1 MIKNLTKPLPS
12 VAKRGTVQVH
22 NIFNRRV
29 MRVLECVDQ
38 RKKVID
44 TQRSV
49 SVPLKEQLISLLSNF
64 NIIKEDTVMKRTLM
78 AGLFGIMLAVVVV
91 SVPNMATAATASSA
105 LSVTAT
111 VISSCNVTGTTA
123 VAFGSYDPT
132 AAADNIAGAGSM
144 TFRCTKGTSY
154 RVWINGTRTMTG
166 PVDSL
171 PYLLFT
177 DVPRTVT
184 FPATAA
190 AATAVASTGN
200 APVTTNIYGRIVAL
214 QDVGAGAYTSTVQAS
229 VDY

>member
-1 MIKNLTKPLPS
+1 
-12 VAKRGTVQVH
+12 
-22 NIFNRRV
+22 
-29 MRVLECVDQ
+29 
-38 RKKVID
+38 
-44 TQRSV
+44 
-49 SVPLKEQLISLLSNF
+49 
-64 NIIKEDTVMKRTLM
+64 MKRILM
-78 AGLFGIMLAVVVV
+78 VVLFCIMLAVMVV
-91 SVPNMATAATASSA
+91 SIPDMAAAATAQAA
-105 LSVTAT
+105 LTVSAT
-111 VISSCNVTGTTA
+111 VVSSCNVTGTTA
-123 VAFGSYDPT
+123 VAFGNYDPT

-154 RVWINGTRTMTG
+154 KLWINGTRTMAG

-184 FPATAA
+184 FPASAA

-214 QDVGAGAYTSTVQAS
+214 QNVGAGAYTNTLQAS

>member
-1 MIKNLTKPLPS
+1 MIESLKKQLPS
-12 VAKRGTVQVH
+12 GAKRG
-22 NIFNRRV
+22 N
-29 MRVLECVDQ
+29 
-38 RKKVID
+38 
-44 TQRSV
+44 
-49 SVPLKEQLISLLSNF
+49 EQLLSLLSNF
-64 NIIKEDTVMKRTLM
+64 IIIKEVTIMKRILM
-78 AGLFGIMLAVVVV
+78 VVLFCIMLAVMVV
-91 SVPNMATAATASSA
+91 SIPDMAAAATAQAA
-105 LSVTAT
+105 LTVSAT
-111 VISSCNVTGTTA
+111 VVSSCNVTGTTA
-123 VAFGSYDPT
+123 VAFGNYDPT

-154 RVWINGTRTMTG
+154 KLWINGTRTMAG

-184 FPATAA
+184 FPASAA

-214 QDVGAGAYTSTVQAS
+214 QNVGAGAYTNTLQAS